1 MTKIIT
7 IIIIVSTVW
16 SVISGIIEKHKKD
29 KLASQKRILGNNP
42 EQGPASLRVSSPQ
55 PTAFE
60 KFEARIEH
68 LRQRPQQRVIAP
80 VQNIEKS
87 SKKSHRTEIK
97 KIKTL
102 HVEEC
107 PLQPTT
113 GTVPKGYFKPTP
125 RSRIHQKGSSF
136 ERTPTQTSFYEI
148 IISIREERGTFA
160 EDRYTS
166 RQFTTNTHR
175 RT

>member
-29 KLASQKRILGNNP
+29 KLASQKGILGDNRQ
-42 EQGPASLRVSSPQ
+42 QGPASLRVSSPQ

-68 LRQRPQQRVIAP
+68 LRQRPQQRAIAP
-80 VQNIEKS
+80 VPNIEKS
-87 SKKSHRTEIK
+87 STESHRTERK

-113 GTVPKGYFKPTP
+113 GAVPKGTRASAISSLLQDRGSIKKAVVLSELLRKPVSM
-125 RSRIHQKGSSF
+125 R
-136 ERTPTQTSFYEI
+136 
-148 IISIREERGTFA
+148 
-160 EDRYTS
+160 
-166 RQFTTNTHR
+166 
-175 RT
+175 

>member
-87 SKKSHRTEIK
+87 SQKSHRTEIK

-113 GTVPKGYFKPTP
+113 GTVPKGTRAHAISSLLQDRGSIKKAVVLSELLRKPVSM
-125 RSRIHQKGSSF
+125 R
-136 ERTPTQTSFYEI
+136 
-148 IISIREERGTFA
+148 
-160 EDRYTS
+160 
-166 RQFTTNTHR
+166 
-175 RT
+175 